1 VRATGPGSRL
11 PPRIPENPQVRGWI
25 WRGVFSVIAFLVVT
39 IFLDWRLGVT
49 AAALVAIFDTFMRNN
64 HARIMLP
71 QSRVAAAQRKTRR
84 TLRGLEKS
92 GWQTLNNR
100 SIPGSDQEIDHF
112 LAGPGGVFAVDS
124 ELWDKRLPIR
134 TGGQG
139 TELYHGPYSQTER
152 LEHAQWEA
160 AQATRLVSSALR
172 QRVHVHPA
180 MVLYGPK
187 VPWIVVRMHGVDVFA
202 GDRLK
207 KYLKQEARKRAKVS
221 ERLDPDQ
228 VAEVIA
234 AAEKVLPARA
244 DRHHSPPRGR

>member
-11 PPRIPENPQVRGWI
+11 PSGMPENPQVRGWI
-25 WRGVFSVIAFLVVT
+25 WRGVFSAIAFLVVT

-49 AAALVAIFDTFMRNN
+49 AAALVAIFDTFMRRN

-92 GWQTLNNR
+92 GWHTLNNR
-100 SIPGSDQEIDHF
+100 SIPNSDQEIDHF
-112 LAGPGGVFAVDS
+112 LVGPGGVFAVDS
-124 ELWDKRLPIR
+124 ELWDKRMPIR
-134 TGGQG
+134 TGGTG
-139 TELYHGPYSQTER
+139 RELYHGPYSQTER

-160 AQATRLVSSALR
+160 AQATRLVSSELR
-172 QRVHVHPA
+172 QRVIVHPA

-187 VPWIVVRMHGVDVFA
+187 VPWIVVRMLGVDVFA
-202 GDRLK
+202 GDQLK
-207 KYLKQEARKRAKVS
+207 KYLKQEARQRAKAS

-234 AAEKVLPARA
+234 AAEKVLP
-244 DRHHSPPRGR
+244 PRR